1 LSGFDASCMVDGSRN
16 APTRFDAYE
25 KRSDRFSQEYNSDL
39 MLASTRQHRYNDN
52 RNTSDKH
59 ESTLSITTVSKKS
72 SAADIDRDTST
83 TDNTPTYDSAER
95 KRVNRQILSLAIP
108 TFGQLIAD
116 PLFVLID
123 TAIVG
128 HIGDSALAGLSIGST
143 VLLTVAGLC
152 NFLAYGTTSRVGQ
165 LMGAGRKR
173 EGLET
178 GVDGLWLALIIGTVV
193 SAVLFVA
200 AQPLC
205 ALMGAHGEVLDNAT
219 IYLQAVIFGLPGMLL
234 VYAANGIFRGLKK
247 VRITLIAAV
256 LGAALN
262 TVLDFLFVFGLH
274 MGVMGSGLATLI
286 AQWFMGLYLVVPALK
301 WSLEAGASL
310 APRLSGITETAA
322 DGLPLFI
329 RTLALRI
336 CLVATVVLATH
347 MGTQVLA
354 AYQAVNSSWNFV
366 LNMLDAIGISGQ
378 ALVATEIGAKRYGR
392 AKEMTRISAK
402 AGLYGGIGI
411 GIALACFGFIAA
423 PMFSPNADIQHL
435 IVIGSVVVAIF
446 LPIAGWMWALDG
458 ILIGAGDYRYL
469 AITCSIVTLI
479 YLPLVLLLNV
489 IDTTCDPSPAIRMV
503 LLWAVFNI
511 VFIGGR
517 SIFNGLRARGD
528 KWFKQRD

>member
-1 LSGFDASCMVDGSRN
+1 MTFCGRKIVLFVHGSGLNGH
-16 APTRFDAYE
+16 
-25 KRSDRFSQEYNSDL
+25 
-39 MLASTRQHRYNDN
+39 MLASPCEHRYNDN
-52 RNTSDKH
+52 HTTSDQH
-59 ESTLSITTVSKKS
+59 ESPLRITTVSKKP
-72 SAADIDRDTST
+72 SAADIDQDTPT
-83 TDNTPTYDSAER
+83 ADNTPSYDRTER
-95 KRVNRQILSLAIP
+95 QRVNRQILALAIP

-178 GVDGLWLALIIGTVV
+178 GVDGLWLALIIGMGI
-193 SAVLFVA
+193 SAALFLA
-200 AQPLC
+200 ARPLC
-205 ALMGAHGEVLDNAT
+205 ALMGAHGEVLDNAA
-219 IYLQAVIFGLPGMLL
+219 IYLQAVVFGLPGMLL

-256 LGAALN
+256 LGAVLN
-262 TVLDFLFVFGLH
+262 TALDFLFVFGLG

-286 AQWFMGLYLVVPALK
+286 AQWFMGLYLVIPALK
-301 WSLEAGASL
+301 WSREAGASL

-322 DGLPLFI
+322 DGLPLFV
-329 RTLALRI
+329 RTLALRV
-336 CLVATVVLATH
+336 CLVATVVLAAH

-366 LNMLDAIGISGQ
+366 VNMLDAIGISGQ

-411 GIALACFGFIAA
+411 GIALVCFGFIAA
-423 PMFSPNADIQHL
+423 PMFSPNTDIQHL
-435 IVIGSVVVAIF
+435 IAIGTIVVAIF

-469 AITCSIVTLI
+469 AATCSVVTLA

-489 IDTTCDPSPAIRMV
+489 IDTTCNPGPATRMV

-517 SIFNGLRARGD
+517 SIFNGFRAHGD
-528 KWFKQRD
+528 EWLKQCD

>member
-1 LSGFDASCMVDGSRN
+1 MTA
-16 APTRFDAYE
+16 
-25 KRSDRFSQEYNSDL
+25 
-39 MLASTRQHRYNDN
+39 
-52 RNTSDKH
+52 H
-59 ESTLSITTVSKKS
+59 ESQPATDKEAQHPKS
-72 SAADIDRDTST
+72 SADTSKQAIDQTDIGTSEQIAASTNFTEQNLEPAT
-83 TDNTPTYDSAER
+83 TTHSPDAASPDAAGDDRSER
-95 KRVNRQILSLAIP
+95 RRINKQILALAIP

-128 HIGDSALAGLSIGST
+128 HIGDTALAGLSIGST

-178 GVDGLWLALIIGTVV
+178 GVDGLWLALIIGLVI
-193 SAVLFVA
+193 SAAFFA
-200 AQPLC
+200 GATPLC
-205 ALMGAHGEVLDNAT
+205 ELMGARGEVLTNAV
-219 IYLQAVIFGLPGMLL
+219 IYLRAVIFGLPGMLL

-256 LGAALN
+256 LGAVLN
-262 TVLDFLFVFGLH
+262 TALDFLFVFGLG
-274 MGVMGSGLATLI
+274 MGIMGSGLATLI
-286 AQWFMGLYLVVPALK
+286 AQWFMGIYLVIPSLK
-301 WSLEAGASL
+301 WSHDAGASL
-310 APRLSGITETAA
+310 APRISGITATAT

-347 MGTQVLA
+347 MGTEVLA
-354 AYQAVNSSWNFV
+354 GYQAVNSSWNFV

-392 AKEMTRISAK
+392 AREMTRISAR

-411 GIALACFGFIAA
+411 GLALIVFGFLAA
-423 PMFSPNADIQHL
+423 PMFSPNTAIQHL
-435 IVIGSVVVAIF
+435 IVIGTIVVAIF
-446 LPIAGWMWALDG
+446 LPLAGWMWALDG
-458 ILIGAGDYRYL
+458 ILIGAGDYKYL
-469 AITCSIVTLI
+469 AITCSIVTVI
-479 YLPLVLLLNV
+479 YLPLVLVLNF
-489 IDTTCDPSPAIRMV
+489 IDGAYNPGATTRMV
-503 LLWAVFNI
+503 LLWAVFSVI
-511 VFIGGR
+511 FIGGR

-528 KWFKQRD
+528 KWLIK

>member
-1 LSGFDASCMVDGSRN
+1 MATETLEPQESREQSTVTKTSATSKN
-16 APTRFDAYE
+16 EPTRQPTHD
-25 KRSDRFSQEYNSDL
+25 
-39 MLASTRQHRYNDN
+39 T
-52 RNTSDKH
+52 TSD
-59 ESTLSITTVSKKS
+59 SMPS
-72 SAADIDRDTST
+72 
-83 TDNTPTYDSAER
+83 YDQAER
-95 KRVNRQILSLAIP
+95 RRVNRQILALAIP

-128 HIGDSALAGLSIGST
+128 HIGDTALAGLSIGST

-178 GVDGLWLALIIGTVV
+178 GVDGLWLALIIGVIIST
-193 SAVLFVA
+193 AFFA
-200 AQPLC
+200 TARPLC
-205 ALMGAHGEVLDNAT
+205 SLMGASGDVLSNAV

-247 VRITLIAAV
+247 VRITLVAAV

-262 TVLDFLFVFGLH
+262 TALDFLFVFGLG
-274 MGVMGSGLATLI
+274 MGIRGSGLATLI
-286 AQWFMGLYLVVPALK
+286 AQWFMGIYLVIPSLK
-301 WSLEAGASL
+301 WSHDAGASL
-310 APRLSGITETAA
+310 APRISGITATAA

-366 LNMLDAIGISGQ
+366 LNILDAIGISGQ

-392 AKEMTRISAK
+392 AREMTRISAK
-402 AGLYGGIGI
+402 AGFYGGIGVGVVLI
-411 GIALACFGFIAA
+411 IFGFLAA
-423 PMFSPNADIQHL
+423 PMFSPNTAIQHL
-435 IVIGSVVVAIF
+435 IVIGTIVVAIF
-446 LPIAGWMWALDG
+446 LPLAGWMWALDG
-458 ILIGAGDYRYL
+458 ILIGAGDYKYL
-469 AITCSIVTLI
+469 AVTCSIVTI
-479 YLPLVLLLNV
+479 VYLPLVLVLNF
-489 IDTTCDPSPAIRMV
+489 IDSTCNPGAVIRMV
-503 LLWAVFNI
+503 LLWAVFNV

-528 KWFKQRD
+528 KWMRK

>member
-1 LSGFDASCMVDGSRN
+1 MTKTPVTNGNDRTDPLDG
-16 APTRFDAYE
+16 TE
-25 KRSDRFSQEYNSDL
+25 Q
-39 MLASTRQHRYNDN
+39 
-52 RNTSDKH
+52 
-59 ESTLSITTVSKKS
+59 
-72 SAADIDRDTST
+72 AADKTTTENRTKGNATTYWQSADNSQAFEQSADTT
-83 TDNTPTYDSAER
+83 QTYDRAER
-95 KRVNRQILSLAIP
+95 KRINRQILALAIP

-128 HIGDSALAGLSIGST
+128 HIGDTALAGLSIGST

-165 LMGAGRKR
+165 LMGAGRKH

-178 GVDGLWLALIIGTVV
+178 GVDGLWLALIIGVV
-193 SAVLFVA
+193 ISAAFFVGA
-200 AQPLC
+200 RPLC
-205 ALMGAHGEVLDNAT
+205 SLMGARDEVLDNAT

-247 VRITLIAAV
+247 VRITLVAAV

-262 TVLDFLFVFGLH
+262 TALDFLFVFGL
-274 MGVMGSGLATLI
+274 GLGIMGSGLATLI
-286 AQWFMGLYLVVPALK
+286 AQWFMGIYLVIPSLK
-301 WSLEAGASL
+301 WSHEAGASL
-310 APRLSGITETAA
+310 APRISGITATAA

-366 LNMLDAIGISGQ
+366 LNILDAIGISGQ

-392 AKEMTRISAK
+392 AREMTRISAK

-411 GIALACFGFIAA
+411 GIALIALGFAAA
-423 PMFSPNADIQHL
+423 PLFSPNTAIQHL
-435 IVIGSVVVAIF
+435 IVIGMIVVALF
-446 LPIAGWMWALDG
+446 LPLAGWMWALDG
-458 ILIGAGDYRYL
+458 ILIGAGDYKYL
-469 AITCSIVTLI
+469 AVTCSIVTII
-479 YLPLVLLLNV
+479 YLPLVLVLNF
-489 IDTTCDPSPAIRMV
+489 IDGAYNPSATVRMV

-528 KWFKQRD
+528 KWLKK

>member
-1 LSGFDASCMVDGSRN
+1 MTFCGRKIVLFVHGSGLNGH
-16 APTRFDAYE
+16 
-25 KRSDRFSQEYNSDL
+25 
-39 MLASTRQHRYNDN
+39 MLAPPCEHRYNDN
-52 RNTSDKH
+52 HTTSDQH
-59 ESTLSITTVSKKS
+59 ESPLRITTVSKKP
-72 SAADIDRDTST
+72 SAADIDQDSLTA
-83 TDNTPTYDSAER
+83 DNTPSYDRTER
-95 KRVNRQILSLAIP
+95 QRVNRQILALAIP

-178 GVDGLWLALIIGTVV
+178 GVDGLWLALIIGMGI
-193 SAVLFVA
+193 SAALFLA
-200 AQPLC
+200 ARPLC
-205 ALMGAHGEVLDNAT
+205 ALMGAHGEVLDNAA

-256 LGAALN
+256 LGAVLN
-262 TVLDFLFVFGLH
+262 TALDFLFVFGLG

-286 AQWFMGLYLVVPALK
+286 AQWFMGLYLVIPALK
-301 WSLEAGASL
+301 WSREAGASL

-322 DGLPLFI
+322 DGLPLFV
-329 RTLALRI
+329 RTLALRV
-336 CLVATVVLATH
+336 CLVATVVLAAH

-366 LNMLDAIGISGQ
+366 VNMLDAIGISGQ

-411 GIALACFGFIAA
+411 GIALVCFGFIAA
-423 PMFSPNADIQHL
+423 PMFSPNTDIQHL
-435 IVIGSVVVAIF
+435 IAIGTIVVAIF

-469 AITCSIVTLI
+469 AATCSVVTLA
-479 YLPLVLLLNV
+479 YLPLVLLLNA
-489 IDTTCDPSPAIRMV
+489 IDTTCNPNPATRMV

-517 SIFNGLRARGD
+517 SIFNGFRAHGD
-528 KWFKQRD
+528 EWLKQCD